1 MFTYV
6 IILAYLN
13 AMLYEY
19 GNQRERGKKHIFWD
33 FRSVWHLIMKPFEL
47 VVFIWGLKSFDISV
61 RWFSLPHPQ
70 IVSYGTLR
78 TLNQDTNELLSGL
91 SLSLFLPFLFSPCI
105 PPLSSSSLYP
115 LLHLLL
121 TIYNTQSPLF
131 ILSVFV
137 SHFHLC
143 TYKCICFVYL
153 FRSSVW

>member
-1 MFTYV
+1 
-6 IILAYLN
+6 
-13 AMLYEY
+13 MLYEY
-19 GNQRERGKKHIFWD
+19 DHQRERGKKNIFWD

-91 SLSLFLPFLFSPCI
+91 SLSLSLSFFLSHFPHASLPFPV
-105 PPLSSSSLYP
+105 
-115 LLHLLL
+115 LHQPLLL

-131 ILSVFV
+131 LLSVSV
-137 SHFHLC
+137 FHLHFC

-153 FRSSVW
+153 FI